1 MYRSHTCG
9 ELRISDINKQV
20 TLSGWVQRSRKMGG
34 MTFIDLRDRYGITQL
49 VFNEEVDAELCEQA
63 NHLGREFVIQIVG
76 TVNERFSKN
85 KNIPTGDI
93 EIIVSELNVLNSALT
108 PPFTIED
115 NTDGGDDIRM
125 KYRYLDLRRA
135 TVRKNLELRHK
146 MTPMEK
152 KLWYSFLRTYPVKM
166 YKQRPIR
173 TFVADFYCPLARL
186 VIELDGSQHYTEQ
199 GMQYDKERS
208 AVFEQYGV
216 QVLRFRNQDVSAH
229 FEMVCE
235 QIHEAVVKR
244 LEELERGKEG

>member
-1 MYRSHTCG
+1 MVCQEACASWHTLFLCCLSRCGRQLCVGKIRPAGVKPLSRRYRSAAPLVG
-9 ELRISDINKQV
+9 EPLAWRC
-20 TLSGWVQRSRKMGG
+20 
-34 MTFIDLRDRYGITQL
+34 
-49 VFNEEVDAELCEQA
+49 VF
-63 NHLGREFVIQIVG
+63 
-76 TVNERFSKN
+76 
-85 KNIPTGDI
+85 
-93 EIIVSELNVLNSALT
+93 
-108 PPFTIED
+108 
-115 NTDGGDDIRM
+115 
-125 KYRYLDLRRA
+125 DLRRNA
-135 TVRKNLELRHK
+135 VRSNLELRHK

>member
-1 MYRSHTCG
+1 
-9 ELRISDINKQV
+9 
-20 TLSGWVQRSRKMGG
+20 MGG

-49 VFNEEVDAELCEQA
+49 VFNEEVNAELCERA
-63 NHLGREFVIQIVG
+63 NKLGREFVIQVKG
-76 TVNERFSKN
+76 TVNELFSKN
-85 KNIPTGDI
+85 ANIPTGDI
-93 EIIVSELNVLNSALT
+93 EIIVSELNVLNTAMI

-125 KYRYLDLRRA
+125 KYRYLDLRRNA
-135 TVRKNLELRHK
+135 VRSNLELRHK